1 MIKTNTLELEELNI
15 YKNCNEAQLLHY
27 NEPAPGIF
35 IAESPKVIE
44 RALNAGFEP
53 ISMLLEEGHVQSEA
67 SEITSRI
74 EKEYNIPIYLAAPNI
89 LSGLTGY
96 ELTRGAVCAMKR
108 KPLISAYDLCRSAD
122 RIAVLENVV
131 NPTNI
136 GTIVRNAAALGLDA
150 ILFTKGCADPLY
162 RRALRV
168 SMGTAVQI
176 PWTFIDIHENINSA
190 TIKKDGSMS
199 IGQSDDIDT
208 VSYVSCLKS
217 WGFTTIAMALK
228 DNSYNINDPYLYK
241 NKKTAIILGTEGDGL
256 SEETIAESDFTVCI
270 PMKHGVDSLNVA
282 SASAIAFWSLMTY

>member
-1 MIKTNTLELEELNI
+1 MIKIDSLELNELNI
-15 YKNCNEAQLLHY
+15 FQNCNEAQLLHY
-27 NEPAPGIF
+27 YEPEPGIF

-53 ISMLLEEGHVQSEA
+53 ISMLLEKGHVQTEA
-67 SEITSRI
+67 SEIISRI
-74 EKEYNIPIYLAAPNI
+74 ETEYNIPIYLAEPNV
-89 LSGLTGY
+89 LSKLTGY
-96 ELTRGAVCAMKR
+96 ELTRGALCAMKR
-108 KPLISAYDLCRSAD
+108 KPLVSAYDLCKSAD

-176 PWTFIDIHENINSA
+176 PWTFIDIRENKSRTSIKNNSS
-190 TIKKDGSMS
+190 KPDC
-199 IGQSDDIDT
+199 QSDDINA
-208 VSYVSCLKS
+208 VSYVSCLKD

-228 DNSYNINDPYLYK
+228 DDSYNIDDPNLYK
-241 NKKTAIILGTEGDGL
+241 NKKIAIILGTEGDGL

-282 SASAIAFWSLMTY
+282 SASTIAFWELTTR